1 VSMYSKAYVR
11 VGDRYEE
18 IRGLVF
24 HDKELCVMY
33 HAGED
38 KKLKK
43 FKRKIS
49 LPFCIPFESAEI
61 VSEDDY
67 WHKKIKTKSKEE

>member
-1 VSMYSKAYVR
+1 MYSKAYVR
-11 VGDRYEE
+11 VEDGYEE

-33 HAGED
+33 HHAGDD

-43 FKRKIS
+43 LKRKIS
-49 LPFCIPFESAEI
+49 LPFCIPFDSTEI
-61 VSEDDY
+61 ISEKDY
-67 WHKKIKTKSKEE
+67 FHKKIKIKSKKE